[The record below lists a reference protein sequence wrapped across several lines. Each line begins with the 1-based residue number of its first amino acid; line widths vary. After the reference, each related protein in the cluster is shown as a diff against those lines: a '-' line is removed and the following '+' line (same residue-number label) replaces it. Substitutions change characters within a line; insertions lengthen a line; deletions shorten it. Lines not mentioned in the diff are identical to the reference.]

1 MEEIVTVIGNL
12 DTWQEIVEIE
22 KLWDKEK
29 GWNMR
34 TMKIPVI

>member
-1 MEEIVTVIGNL
+1 MEEIVTVIENL

-22 KLWDKEK
+22 KLRDKEK